1 MFIGSLEKASIFCR
15 ALEATT
21 KADDVMAFISSLFE
35 EAKLPWNKLVGV
47 CTDGAP
53 AMIGSRSGYITQVKH
68 VEDTIID
75 KSFFSVILK
84 LAINMPVK

>member
-1 MFIGSLEKASIFCR
+1 
-15 ALEATT
+15 
-21 KADDVMAFISSLFE
+21 
-35 EAKLPWNKLVGV
+35 
-47 CTDGAP
+47 
-53 AMIGSRSGYITQVKH
+53 MIGSRFGYITQVKH